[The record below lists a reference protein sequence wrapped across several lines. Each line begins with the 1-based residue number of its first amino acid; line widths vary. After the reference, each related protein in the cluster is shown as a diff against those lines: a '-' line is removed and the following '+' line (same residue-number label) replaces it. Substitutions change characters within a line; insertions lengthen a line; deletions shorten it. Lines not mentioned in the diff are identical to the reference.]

1 MTGLRKPAPL
11 TALRIRRARAPEA
24 PELTELSLRSK
35 ALWGYDAAF
44 LARCRIAMQVKEAN
58 VETQPHYVAEIDG
71 RIAGFYGFEPLEDGI
86 GLDYMFVDPE
96 FIGRG
101 VGRALMDHAVA
112 LARDLGHADSRP
124 SSPIRMPKASIAAWA
139 RSGSVPRLP
148 MSGPTGNCRCCGSPC
163 ASRSPP
169 LLYRPLRAT

>member
-1 MTGLRKPAPL
+1 MKFGEYMTGFPMPAPL

-58 VETQPHYVAEIDG
+58 VEKQPHYVAEIDG
-71 RIAGFYGFEPLEDGI
+71 RIAGFYGFEPLPEGI

-112 LARDLGHADSRP
+112 LARELGHATLTIVADPHAEGFYRRLGAQRVGSQ
-124 SSPIRMPKASIAAWA
+124 ASDVGPDRQLPVLRIA
-139 RSGSVPRLP
+139 
-148 MSGPTGNCRCCGSPC
+148 
-163 ASRSPP
+163 
-169 LLYRPLRAT
+169 LR

>member
-1 MTGLRKPAPL
+1 MTGLRKPASL
-11 TALRIRRARAPEA
+11 TALRIRRARASEA

-71 RIAGFYGFEPLEDGI
+71 RMAGFYGFEPLEDGV

-112 LARDLGHADSRP
+112 LARDLGHGTLTIVADPNAEGFYRRLGAQRVGSQ
-124 SSPIRMPKASIAAWA
+124 ASDVGPD
-139 RSGSVPRLP
+139 RQLP
-148 MSGPTGNCRCCGSPC
+148 V
-163 ASRSPP
+163 
-169 LLYRPLRAT
+169 LRIDLR

>member
-1 MTGLRKPAPL
+1 MIELHKTASFTAP
-11 TALRIRRARAPEA
+11 RIRRARASEA

-71 RIAGFYGFEPLEDGI
+71 RMAGFYGFEALPDGV

-96 FIGRG
+96 FVGRG

-112 LARDLGHADSRP
+112 LARDLGHASLTIVADPNAEGFYRRLGAQRVGSQ
-124 SSPIRMPKASIAAWA
+124 ASDVGPDRQLPVLRIA
-139 RSGSVPRLP
+139 
-148 MSGPTGNCRCCGSPC
+148 
-163 ASRSPP
+163 
-169 LLYRPLRAT
+169 LR